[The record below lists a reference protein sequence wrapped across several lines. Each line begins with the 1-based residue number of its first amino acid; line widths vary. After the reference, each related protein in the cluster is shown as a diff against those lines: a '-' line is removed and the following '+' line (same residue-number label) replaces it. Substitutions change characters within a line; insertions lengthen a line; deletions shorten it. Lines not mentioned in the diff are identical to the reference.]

1 MPELTQTP
9 AAGGV
14 LTQQQVATLLLQ
26 PLAAAS
32 TFLAS
37 GVRVFDTAGGNTLRI
52 PRLGGSSGA
61 AWVAEGAP
69 IPDDDV
75 TFGEL
80 LLLPKQMQS
89 LKVITKVSD
98 ELLRQ
103 SVVALDAVLRA
114 RLVSDVASALDNE
127 LIAGTVTDG
136 TRPRGLLNQP
146 GIQTIAAGAA
156 ASFDLLY
163 DMIGR
168 LLAADV
174 DPTGFRWMMPPF
186 VFQGLRKQ
194 KDSTGRYLMQP
205 DPTEAGAFR
214 MLGYPVTVT
223 SRIPTTGTTAK
234 ATSVVLWAPTMYAVA
249 RDIAP
254 EVKVLDQ
261 RYADNGL
268 VGIRVQ
274 TRYDAAPLYPESV
287 VVATGV
293 TGG

>member
-1 MPELTQTP
+1 MPESTQTP

-14 LTQQQVATLLLQ
+14 LTQQQVAALLLQ

-32 TFLAS
+32 VFLAS
-37 GVRVFDTAGGNTLRI
+37 GPRIFDTAGGNTLRV
-52 PRLGGSSGA
+52 PRLGGSTGA
-61 AWVAEGAP
+61 AWVAEGAL

-89 LKVITKVSD
+89 LKVITRVSD

-103 SVVALDAVLRA
+103 SVVALDSVLQA
-114 RLVSDVASALDNE
+114 RLVTDVATGLDTE

-146 GIQTIAAGAA
+146 GNQTIAAGGA

-168 LLAADV
+168 LLAANV
-174 DPTGFRWMMPPF
+174 DPTGYRWMMTPF
-186 VFQGLRKQ
+186 VFQSLRKL
-194 KDSTGRYLMQP
+194 KDASGKYLMQP
-205 DPTEAGAFR
+205 DPTEQGAFR

-223 SRIPTTGTTAK
+223 SRIPTTGTTTK
-234 ATSVVLWAPTMYAVA
+234 TTSIVLWAPSMYAVA

-261 RYADNGL
+261 RYADTGQ

-274 TRYDAAPLYPESV
+274 ARYDAGPLYPESV